1 MDFNQGELD
10 FDSPASDATGYHKW
24 REEMDAR
31 KKEIESRY
39 GIILGKPV
47 HLQLIGE
54 DKPLQGILTIA
65 SETLPKIRSQLLL
78 QLAHRQFTLSQIE
91 SISRL

>member
-10 FDSPASDATGYHKW
+10 FNQPNDGTGYRKW
-24 REEMDAR
+24 QEELDAR

-39 GIILGKPV
+39 GIIIGKPV
-47 HLQLIGE
+47 ILHLTGE
-54 DKPLQGILTIA
+54 DHPLQGILTII
-65 SETLPKIRSQLLL
+65 SKTLPKIRSQLLL
-78 QLAHRQFTLSQIE
+78 QLGHRQFTLAEIE